1 MYSPSS
7 SGITFLLSFA
17 FPGFTVCRVSSL
29 RYGLLYLCARRAGSS
44 PVKARKILRST
55 LNITKKMRKNI
66 TARQP
71 NPFNMRYRFSV
82 NSESIRYHRIAT
94 AKPPMPK
101 AIMNASETTRK
112 T

>member
-1 MYSPSS
+1 MNLKVTLQDILENLKIYLP
-7 SGITFLLSFA
+7 IYRKKLEKLLA
-17 FPGFTVCRVSSL
+17 KKENMIVRM
-29 RYGLLYLCARRAGSS
+29 
-44 PVKARKILRST
+44 
-55 LNITKKMRKNI
+55 KKMRKNI